1 MRVSDVMSQP
11 AVTCPV
17 DAALDA
23 PARLMW
29 EFDCGLVLLVGDD
42 GRLIGVVTDR
52 DVCLAAYMHHKPLHL
67 IPTARAMTKAVISVQ
82 SDRDVQSVEDLMR
95 ENAIRRIPVTDRDGR
110 PTGVV
115 SLDDLAQ
122 AALGETDESAG
133 REVVRTL
140 AAVAAPRPRD
150 RAAGPLVR

>member
-1 MRVSDVMSQP
+1 
-11 AVTCPV
+11 
-17 DAALDA
+17 
-23 PARLMW
+23 MW
-29 EFDCGLVLLVGDD
+29 EFDCGLVLVVGDD

-67 IPTARAMTKAVISVQ
+67 IPVAKAMARAVISVQ

-95 ENAIRRIPVTDRDGR
+95 LNGIRRIPVTDRDGR
-110 PTGVV
+110 PAGVV

-122 AALGETDESAG
+122 AALSTHDEGAG

-140 AAVAAPRPRD
+140 AAVAAPRLRD
-150 RAAGPLVR
+150 HTAGPLVR